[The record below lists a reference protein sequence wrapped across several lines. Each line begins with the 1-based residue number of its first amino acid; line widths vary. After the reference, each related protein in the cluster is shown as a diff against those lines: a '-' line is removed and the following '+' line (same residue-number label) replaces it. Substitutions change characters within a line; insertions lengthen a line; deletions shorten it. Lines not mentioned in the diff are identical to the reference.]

1 MWPGW
6 SVTQARCKALGE
18 RTNVYAHHTR
28 RVVIAMLMRESAT
41 EQWAREQERRAF
53 AAGERRRGLD
63 EAAQAV
69 REQRRQHERRLL
81 NQPNPFDFAAV
92 AVLDEVV
99 ELLERLE
106 QAATATYDYEVDV
119 WMAELERVTT
129 QVLPTS
135 PR

>member
-1 MWPGW
+1 M
-6 SVTQARCKALGE
+6 L
-18 RTNVYAHHTR
+18 RTDTTTDWV
-28 RVVIAMLMRESAT
+28 
-41 EQWAREQERRAF
+41 REQERRAY

-69 REQRRQHERRLL
+69 RQQRTQHERRLL
-81 NQPNPFDFAAV
+81 SGPNPYDFAAV

-106 QAATATYDYEVDV
+106 RAATATYDYEVEI

-129 QVLPTS
+129 MVLPAS
-135 PR
+135 GGVK